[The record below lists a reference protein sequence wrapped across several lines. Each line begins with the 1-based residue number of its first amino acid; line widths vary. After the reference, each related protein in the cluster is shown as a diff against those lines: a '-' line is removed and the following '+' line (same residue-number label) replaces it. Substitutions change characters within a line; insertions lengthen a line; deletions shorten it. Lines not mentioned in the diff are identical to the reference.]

1 MMTERQYSR
10 AASADALL
18 DQRRLSLAL
27 RSAAGCLFA
36 VAFLWPAITEAALVN
51 LFAAYAFVDGVLVL
65 SPGGWSSRCRPL
77 WPLLLGGCVDIAAA
91 AAAYAWPAMTLLDLV
106 NLATVW
112 AVALGI
118 TFTVASATLRRAGG
132 DYLLLLS
139 GIASAVFGRA
149 LLSHM
154 AGDVVIMSTWTG
166 LYALTLGILLL
177 KLTLQLYRPIA
188 IDLSAQ

>member
-1 MMTERQYSR
+1 MSR
-10 AASADALL
+10 AAGADALL

-27 RSAAGCLFA
+27 RSAAGLLFA
-36 VAFLWPAITEAALVN
+36 IAFLWPAITERTLFN

-65 SPGGWSSRCRPL
+65 SPGGWSRPYRPL

-91 AAAYAWPAMTLLDLV
+91 AAAYAWPGMSLPDLV
-106 NLATVW
+106 NLATLW
-112 AVALGI
+112 AIALGI
-118 TFTVASATLRRAGG
+118 SFTVASATLRHASG